1 MNVLKKSLF
10 EVIVDVVI
18 ELGVLVMGAS
28 LLWAFLTEIAEMS
41 GLLAIVL
48 FIIIV
53 TFLIKKGVILPKK
66 H

>member
-1 MNVLKKSLF
+1 MKKSLF